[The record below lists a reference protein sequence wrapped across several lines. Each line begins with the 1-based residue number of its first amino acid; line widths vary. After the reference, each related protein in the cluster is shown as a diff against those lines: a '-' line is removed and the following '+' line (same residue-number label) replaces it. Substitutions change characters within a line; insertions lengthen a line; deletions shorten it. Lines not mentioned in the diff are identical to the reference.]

1 MIEEPI
7 GIFGIPLATS
17 IKYAN
22 VAISLTDENGQSF
35 IYGYVPIVVA
45 KCGVFLKEKGKF
57 PCRYMHGRLLILFIA
72 TDVEGIFRLSGSAK
86 RIKEL
91 QVIFDSP
98 DRYGKGLDWTGYT
111 VHDAAN
117 ILRRYLTRLP
127 QPIIP
132 LDFYE
137 PFRKPLRSHQAQAVG
152 DVEAQGGDLGDFD
165 HDTAI
170 ATYQKLIVQLPPL
183 NRQLLLYILD
193 LLAVFAS
200 KSDLNLMTSAN
211 LSAIFQPGLLSHPT
225 HDMKPE
231 EYRLSQDVLIFLIDN
246 QDSFLI
252 GMNGTAAD
260 EKTVKEVQSG
270 PQARQPITPLGAKN
284 VQSGLGRSASNAS
297 AGADSLRKF
306 GGVRRNVSV
315 SSKNSKT
322 SASPGTPTSGVA
334 FPGNNGSGVYR
345 SNTVP
350 SKKSPGLSSSRFQ
363 RGRESPAP
371 PSPNTGAGSLL
382 SPGGR
387 TASPSSKLASPLIDD
402 GSRSPTSSLT
412 PTPTR
417 QPIATTQNEPAQR
430 DQSKERLL
438 PKTTPNIPPS
448 QATEDVSTPTKER
461 KMGGIF
467 GKSPTSDS
475 ERLEPRPPNKLK
487 KKRIPSSTNPS
498 AHSSTHSL
506 NHVPDSP
513 STQHFFTPMPT
524 PGANQMQVD
533 PMTLVNPTIS
543 NTAPTPSSERPP
555 NLGSGANSPYIP
567 DTRSPPQQEA
577 SNLRPRGMSGSSAN
591 SKTSATSASDVDRRD
606 DSGTKPEKLPRK
618 HRFRFASSANK
629 RNAPSAS
636 ALTGESS
643 IGANVGATTST
654 SSVGSWARPRRS
666 TANDEH
672 PETPMAAV
680 APSTPHEA
688 AFDGSS
694 QPKREHRESNPE
706 TEEKRGPIN
715 WFKNKV
721 AQAKEERQAR
731 EAEKE
736 RAKSPQRHE
745 ASERSGSKHSL
756 AAIAQDS
763 SHGRGRSVDIKR
775 ELKSEKAEKPEKDQ

>member
-1 MIEEPI
+1 MVLEHHHS
-7 GIFGIPLATS
+7 LTS
-17 IKYAN
+17 I
-22 VAISLTDENGQSF
+22 
-35 IYGYVPIVVA
+35 
-45 KCGVFLKEKGKF
+45 
-57 PCRYMHGRLLILFIA
+57 IA

-127 QPIIP
+127 EPIIP

-137 PFRKPLRSHQAQAVG
+137 PFRQPLRSHQAQAVG
-152 DVEAQGGDLGDFD
+152 DVEAESQDAGDFD
-165 HDTAI
+165 PDTAI
-170 ATYQKLIVQLPPL
+170 ATYQQLIVKLPPL

-200 KSDLNLMTSAN
+200 KADLNLMTSAN

-225 HDMKPE
+225 HDMRPE

-270 PQARQPITPLGAKN
+270 AQARQPTTPLGAKN
-284 VQSGLGRSASNAS
+284 AQSGLGRSASNAS

-322 SASPGTPTSGVA
+322 SASPGTPNSGVA
-334 FPGNNGSGVYR
+334 FPGTNVGSGVYR

-350 SKKSPGLSSSRFQ
+350 SKKSPGLSSSRFH
-363 RGRESPAP
+363 RGRDSPGP
-371 PSPNTGAGSLL
+371 PSPNAGAGSLL
-382 SPGGR
+382 SPSGR
-387 TASPSSKLASPLIDD
+387 AVSPASKLPSPLIDD
-402 GSRSPTSSLT
+402 GSRSPTASLT
-412 PTPTR
+412 PTPSR
-417 QPIATTQNEPAQR
+417 QLNATTQSELAQR

-438 PKTTPNIPPS
+438 PKSSPNLQPS
-448 QATEDVSTPTKER
+448 QVTEDVATPTKER

-475 ERLEPRPPNKLK
+475 ERLEARPPNKLK
-487 KKRIPSSTNPS
+487 KKRIPSSTNQS

-506 NHVPDSP
+506 NHSPDSP
-513 STQHFFTPMPT
+513 STQQFFTPMPT
-524 PGANQMQVD
+524 PGTNQMQVD
-533 PMTLVNPTIS
+533 PMTLVNPIFS
-543 NTAPTPSSERPP
+543 NTAPTPSSEKAP
-555 NLGSGANSPYIP
+555 NLGNGANNTYLPESR
-567 DTRSPPQQEA
+567 DVAHHQET
-577 SNLRPRGMSGSSAN
+577 SNLRPRGLSASSAN
-591 SKTSATSASDVDRRD
+591 SKASVTSASDVDRRD
-606 DSGTKPEKLPRK
+606 ESGNKVEKLPRK
-618 HRFRFASSANK
+618 HRFRFGSSAK
-629 RNAPSAS
+629 RNPGSISAP
-636 ALTGESS
+636 TGESQ
-643 IGANVGATTST
+643 IGSNAGATTST

-666 TANDEH
+666 TANDDH
-672 PETPMAAV
+672 PE
-680 APSTPHEA
+680 PSTAGLVPNTPHEA
-688 AFDGSS
+688 AFDGAT
-694 QPKREHRESNPE
+694 QAKREHRESNPE
-706 TEEKRGPIN
+706 SEEKRGPIN

-736 RAKSPQRHE
+736 RAKSPQRQD
-745 ASERSGSKHSL
+745 AADRSGSKHSL
-756 AAIAQDS
+756 AAIAQES

-775 ELKSEKAEKPEKDQ
+775 DLKSEKAEKGEKE

>member
-1 MIEEPI
+1 MVEEPI

-45 KCGVFLKEKGKF
+45 KCGVFLKEKGTF
-57 PCRYMHGRLLILFIA
+57 LPIMYCHSLSMFLA

-137 PFRKPLRSHQAQAVG
+137 PFRKPLRRHQAQAVG
-152 DVEAQGGDLGDFD
+152 DVEAQSGDLGDFD
-165 HDTAI
+165 HNTAI
-170 ATYQKLIVQLPPL
+170 TTYQKLIIQLPPL

-211 LSAIFQPGLLSHPT
+211 LSAIFQPGLLTHPT

-252 GMNGTAAD
+252 GMSGTAAD
-260 EKTVKEVQSG
+260 AKTVKEVQDG
-270 PQARQPITPLGAKN
+270 PQARQPTTPLGAKN

-315 SSKNSKT
+315 SSKNSK
-322 SASPGTPTSGVA
+322 SSGPGTPTSGAA
-334 FPGNNGSGVYR
+334 FPGTNTGSGVYR

-371 PSPNTGAGSLL
+371 PSPNPGAGNLL
-382 SPGGR
+382 SPSGR
-387 TASPSSKLASPLIDD
+387 TASPASKLPSPLIEDE
-402 GSRSPTSSLT
+402 SRSPTSSLT
-412 PTPTR
+412 PTPSR
-417 QPIATTQNEPAQR
+417 QLNAATQSELAER
-430 DQSKERLL
+430 DQSKERLI
-438 PKTTPNIPPS
+438 PKVSPNITAT

-475 ERLEPRPPNKLK
+475 ERLEARPPNKLK
-487 KKRIPSSTNPS
+487 KKRVPSSTNPS

-524 PGANQMQVD
+524 PGASQMQVD

-555 NLGSGANSPYIP
+555 KLGNGVNSPHSP
-567 DTRSPPQQEA
+567 DTRSSPPQEA

-591 SKTSATSASDVDRRD
+591 SKTSVTSTSDVDRRD
-606 DSGTKPEKLPRK
+606 ESGTKPERLPRK
-618 HRFRFASSANK
+618 HRFRFGSSANK

-636 ALTGESS
+636 TLTGESQV
-643 IGANVGATTST
+643 GTNAGATTST

-672 PETPMAAV
+672 PETPIAAV
-680 APSTPHEA
+680 APTTPHEA

-694 QPKREHRESNPE
+694 QPKREHRESNPD
-706 TEEKRGPIN
+706 TEEKRGPIH

-736 RAKSPQRHE
+736 RAKSPQRQD

-763 SHGRGRSVDIKR
+763 GHGRGRSVDIKR
-775 ELKSEKAEKPEKDQ
+775 ELTYEKAEKPEKDS

>member
-1 MIEEPI
+1 M
-7 GIFGIPLATS
+7 L
-17 IKYAN
+17 
-22 VAISLTDENGQSF
+22 V
-35 IYGYVPIVVA
+35 
-45 KCGVFLKEKGKF
+45 
-57 PCRYMHGRLLILFIA
+57 A

-127 QPIIP
+127 EPIIP

-152 DVEAQGGDLGDFD
+152 DVEAQSQDLGDFD
-165 HDTAI
+165 IEKAI
-170 ATYQKLIVQLPPL
+170 STYQKLIIQLPPL

-252 GMNGTAAD
+252 GMSGTAAD

-270 PQARQPITPLGAKN
+270 PHSRQPTTPLGTKN
-284 VQSGLGRSASNAS
+284 MQSGLGRSTSNAS

-322 SASPGTPTSGVA
+322 SASPGTPNSGVA
-334 FPGNNGSGVYR
+334 FPGTTVGSGVYR

-350 SKKSPGLSSSRFQ
+350 SKKSPGLSSSRFH
-363 RGRESPAP
+363 RGRDSPAP
-371 PSPNTGAGSLL
+371 PSPNVGAGSLL
-382 SPGGR
+382 YPGGR
-387 TASPSSKLASPLIDD
+387 AASPSSKLPSPLVED

-412 PTPTR
+412 PTPTG
-417 QPIATTQNEPAQR
+417 QLNAPTQSDLAQR
-430 DQSKERLL
+430 NQSNERLL
-438 PKTTPNIPPS
+438 PKSSPNLQPS
-448 QATEDVSTPTKER
+448 QVPEDVATPTKER
-461 KMGGIF
+461 KMGGMF

-475 ERLEPRPPNKLK
+475 ERLEARPPNKLR

-506 NHVPDSP
+506 NRPPDSP
-513 STQHFFTPMPT
+513 NTQQFYTPMPT
-524 PGANQMQVD
+524 PGTNQMLVD
-533 PMTLVNPTIS
+533 PMTLVNPTFS
-543 NTAPTPSSERPP
+543 NTAPTPSSEKLP
-555 NLGSGANSPYIP
+555 NFGNEANNAFMPESRDPGHH
-567 DTRSPPQQEA
+567 QET
-577 SNLRPRGMSGSSAN
+577 SNLRPRGLSASSAN
-591 SKTSATSASDVDRRD
+591 SKTSVTSASDVDHRD
-606 DSGTKPEKLPRK
+606 ESGNKLERLPRK
-618 HRFRFASSANK
+618 HRFRFGSSAK
-629 RNAPSAS
+629 RNADLVPTP
-636 ALTGESS
+636 TGDSQ
-643 IGANVGATTST
+643 IGSNAGATMST
-654 SSVGSWARPRRS
+654 SSVSSWARSRRS
-666 TANDEH
+666 TANDDH
-672 PETPMAAV
+672 PGPSAIGLAPTTPL
-680 APSTPHEA
+680 EA
-688 AFDGSS
+688 TFDGSGQS
-694 QPKREHRESNPE
+694 KREHRESNPDS
-706 TEEKRGPIN
+706 EEKRGPIS
-715 WFKNKV
+715 WIKNKV

-736 RAKSPQRHE
+736 RAKSPQRQD
-745 ASERSGSKHSL
+745 ASDRSGSKHSL
-756 AAIAQDS
+756 TAIAQES
-763 SHGRGRSVDIKR
+763 GHGRGRSVDIKR
-775 ELKSEKAEKPEKDQ
+775 DLKSEKMEKPEKEP